1 MCAVMADEFSDG
13 DIWGVWVYVG
23 DSHQST
29 SQSRTGWFTN
39 QSFGEGLKSWDE
51 ICKAVN
57 ISYEQTKQID
67 EIAKIVTHQ

>member
-1 MCAVMADEFSDG
+1 M
-13 DIWGVWVYVG
+13 WVYVG

-57 ISYEQTKQID
+57 VTYEQTQLVD
-67 EIAKIVTHQ
+67 ETAKIVVVSRWEVLEA

>member
-1 MCAVMADEFSDG
+1 MGREFSDG
-13 DIWGVWVYVG
+13 GICGEWVYVG
-23 DSHQST
+23 DTQQST

-39 QSFGEGLKSWDE
+39 QSFGEGMKSWDE